1 MILPILIV
9 VPALLLGL
17 GLYALISRM
26 NILPDMVDSGGGR
39 PSSSRQRFGDYPED
53 SLWPVRQVQRIP
65 QGVLIGLVVVMAL
78 WVVGW
83 LVAFIVGL
91 AMLAV

>member
-9 VPALLLGL
+9 VPALLLGA
-17 GLYALISRM
+17 GLYVLISRV
-26 NILPDMVDSGGGR
+26 NILPEMADSGGVR
-39 PSSSRQRFGDYPED
+39 PSSRERFGDYPQD
-53 SLWPVRQVQRIP
+53 GLWPVRQLQRIP

-83 LVAFIVGL
+83 LVAFFVGL
-91 AMLAV
+91 GMLAV

>member
-9 VPALLLGL
+9 VPALLLGV

-26 NILPDMVDSGGGR
+26 NIIPDMVDTSSGR
-39 PSSSRQRFGDYPED
+39 PSSGPRFGDYPED
-53 SLWPVRQVQRIP
+53 NLWPVRQVQRIP

-83 LVAFIVGL
+83 LVAFFVGL
-91 AMLAV
+91 GMLAV

>member
-1 MILPILIV
+1 MILPVLIV
-9 VPALLLGL
+9 VPAVLLGL

-26 NILPDMVDSGGGR
+26 NIIPEMVDTGGGR
-39 PSSSRQRFGDYPED
+39 RSSRERYGDYPED

-78 WVVGW
+78 WVIGW
-83 LVAFIVGL
+83 LVAFFVGL
-91 AMLAV
+91 GMLAV

>member
-9 VPALLLGL
+9 VPAVLLGV

-26 NILPDMVDSGGGR
+26 NILPDMVETGGSR
-39 PSSSRQRFGDYPED
+39 PSARERFGDYAQD

-65 QGVLIGLVVVMAL
+65 QGVLIGLVVVMGL

-83 LVAFIVGL
+83 LVAFFVGL
-91 AMLAV
+91 SMLAV